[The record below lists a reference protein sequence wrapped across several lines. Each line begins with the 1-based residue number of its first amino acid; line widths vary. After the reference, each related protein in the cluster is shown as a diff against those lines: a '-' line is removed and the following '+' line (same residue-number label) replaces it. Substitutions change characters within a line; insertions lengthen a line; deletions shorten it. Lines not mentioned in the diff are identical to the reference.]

1 LKFLFTVF
9 WIVVS
14 AVFATAAASSDV
26 SAASGADNGDCIF
39 SMGAT
44 GDSNIVYA
52 LPQSV
57 SVSSTDKLRDRRIRG
72 RERQACFDSD
82 CLPELL
88 VSALTDSFYKDVLP
102 FVGGRSVSLDKGF
115 CGLSPNCAHSPCVC
129 NLLI

>member
-1 LKFLFTVF
+1 M
-9 WIVVS
+9 S

-26 SAASGADNGDCIF
+26 SAARGAGNGDCIF

-57 SVSSTDKLRDRRIRG
+57 SISSTDKLRDRRIRG

-102 FVGGRSVSLDKGF
+102 PVGGRSVSLDRDF
-115 CGLSPNCAHSPCVC
+115 CGLSQNCAHSPCVC